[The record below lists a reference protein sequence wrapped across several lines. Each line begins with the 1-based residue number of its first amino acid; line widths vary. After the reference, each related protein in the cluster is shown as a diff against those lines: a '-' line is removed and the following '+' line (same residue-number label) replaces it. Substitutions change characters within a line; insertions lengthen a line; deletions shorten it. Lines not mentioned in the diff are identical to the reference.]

1 MFATR
6 SPCVVGILQN
16 QSANHHYCLFGVP
29 TLMKLVNWWCQKKRI
44 KLLINSILPLRLYF
58 WSFIYILIFHTS
70 SLPEKLSYN
79 GRCQLVPVAHL
90 TRTYQVWC
98 MSNFFLLFIYFKI
111 KFVKA
116 ILYHSLRNKANDLL
130 L

>member
-6 SPCVVGILQN
+6 LPVWLVYYRTN
-16 QSANHHYCLFGVP
+16 QPITIIVCLEF
-29 TLMKLVNWWCQKKRI
+29 LHMKLVNWWCQKKRI

-58 WSFIYILIFHTS
+58 WSFIYILIFHMS

-90 TRTYQVWC
+90 TRTYQIWC